1 MNKRRFNIMMS
12 FLFVFAVLAAG
23 CSFDY
28 GNQEVEESALPDIVM
43 VHLDYVRVRGG
54 SPQAR
59 FIAERAERYDKR
71 RTMELS
77 VIQFEQYNLATGEL
91 DVKGT
96 AGGAEVELGTGN
108 VTLKNGIDLSVE
120 SEEIT
125 METDWLAWND
135 GERTLK
141 GREDAVVVIKQSGGT
156 DFNGT
161 GLSANVRSR
170 QWEFSG
176 GAEGAFEQDDDEEE
190 GEEDS
195 GAAEGENGDNGDNSD
210 KEGIEN

>member
-1 MNKRRFNIMMS
+1 MNKSRFNIMIS
-12 FLFVFAVLAAG
+12 FLIVFVVLAAG

-28 GNQEVEESALPDIVM
+28 GNQEAEESTLPDIVM

-77 VIQFEQYNLATGEL
+77 AIQFEQYNLATGEL
-91 DVKGT
+91 DAKGT
-96 AGGAEVELGTGN
+96 AGGAEVELANGN

-135 GERTLK
+135 GERTLN
-141 GREDAVVVIKQSGGT
+141 GREDAAVVITQTGGT
-156 DFNGT
+156 DFRGM

-176 GAEGAFEQDDDEEE
+176 GAEGAFEQDDDDDEAEEE
-190 GEEDS
+190 GEEDG
-195 GAAEGENGDNGDNSD
+195 GAAEGENGD
-210 KEGIEN
+210 KAGIEN